1 MKITDREFKGLFRR
15 MNNIIINN
23 KKVSVETADNN
34 EDIIKQIKDDD
45 YYMSKPGIIPP
56 RFHYYNHVKS
66 ELFGNSGYLYV
77 TQDELDFGLKR
88 TLKISPEERYQ
99 LKKSNR
105 FFHKTSSYMLGLSA
119 DDWSKG
125 CHDDQCIPECEYYP
139 EYGRIEDSQI
149 IEEHREH
156 ERYYRNKNTIVNID
170 IDETEFKR
178 FLKDHPS
185 IK

>member
-1 MKITDREFKGLFRR
+1 

-23 KKVSVETADNN
+23 HNTGNTGNN
-34 EDIIKQIKDDD
+34 TISDEDILKQIKDDD
-45 YYMSKPGIIPP
+45 YYMERKGLVPP
-56 RFHYYNHVKS
+56 RFHYYGHIKA
-66 ELFGNSGYLYV
+66 LRYGNSGYLYI

-88 TLKISPEERYQ
+88 QLKMSPEECYQ
-99 LKKSNR
+99 LTKSNR
-105 FFHKTSSYMLGLSA
+105 FCHKQGSFYRELSA
-119 DDWSKG
+119 DDWTKG
-125 CHDDQCIPECEYYP
+125 CHNDQCIPECEYYP

-156 ERYYRNKNTIVNID
+156 ERYYRNKNTIINID
-170 IDETEFKR
+170 IDEKEFKE